1 MIKVIKPKWVYF
13 RCLSEQAKQMKE
25 LFDFNGLKVSI
36 EDYTPI
42 LEEID
47 ENEFVNFVVEL
58 FCAESEGLNG

>member
-1 MIKVIKPKWVYF
+1 MIKPKWVYF
-13 RCLSEQAKQMKE
+13 CCLLEQAKQMKGS
-25 LFDFNGLKVSI
+25 FDFNGLKVSI

-58 FCAESEGLNG
+58 FYVESEGQNG

>member
-1 MIKVIKPKWVYF
+1 MSG
-13 RCLSEQAKQMKE
+13 LSN
-25 LFDFNGLKVSI
+25 FNGLKVNI

-58 FCAESEGLNG
+58 FYVESEAQNG

>member
-1 MIKVIKPKWVYF
+1 
-13 RCLSEQAKQMKE
+13 MKE

-58 FCAESEGLNG
+58 FYVESEGQNG

>member
-1 MIKVIKPKWVYF
+1 
-13 RCLSEQAKQMKE
+13 MKGS
-25 LFDFNGLKVSI
+25 FDFNVLKVSI

-47 ENEFVNFVVEL
+47 ENELVDFVVEL